1 MKAYFCLAL
10 CCLQLPLRAAD
21 PVAADAT
28 EPPEVVPSADDLE
41 SITVSPSELT
51 LHGPAS
57 AGQILVTAT
66 FSNGTSADVTRAA
79 ARTIDGGSLEV
90 SPTGLVTPR
99 ADGSAALRIAWGGKE
114 TTLKVTVSGQAD
126 RTSPDYIQ
134 DVTPVVSRMGC
145 NAGTCHGA
153 KDGKAGFKL
162 SLRGYDPV
170 FDIRA
175 FTDDI
180 RGRRTNAA
188 SPDDSLMLL
197 KGSAGVPHEGGQL
210 MKPGDP
216 YYRVLRDWIAAGMPV
231 NMASPRVTA
240 IDLEPKL
247 PVVQREGGRQQF
259 RVVARYA
266 DGSHRDVTRE
276 AFIETGNADVAKHG
290 KSGLLTAYRRG
301 EAPILARYEGAY
313 ASTVLTV
320 MGDRSGFAW
329 QQPPANNRIDELV
342 ADKLRRMQ
350 TLPSGLCTD
359 LEFVRRLH
367 LDLTGLPPSPEMI
380 RTFTGDP
387 RDSRRKREELIDRLI
402 GSPEFID
409 HWTNKWADLLQVN
422 SKFLGGEGSVMLRD
436 WIRERIAA
444 NLPYDEFVR
453 QILTASGSN
462 RENPAASYYKIL
474 REPTEIMENTT
485 HLFLGTR
492 FNCNKCHD
500 HPFERWTQ
508 DQYYHLAAYFAQV
521 GLERDPASG
530 DRSIGG
536 TAVEGARPLFEK
548 VIDRESGDIR
558 HDRTGKVAPPAF
570 PYVVPVQNTAP
581 QPRRASLAS
590 WITSPENPY
599 FALSYV
605 NRIWGY
611 LTGIGLIEPLDDIR
625 AGNPPSNPELMQW
638 LTSDFTAHHFNVRH
652 LIGTICRSR
661 TYQLSMETNRWNEDD
676 RTNYSHAIPRRLP
689 AEVLYDALHAVTG
702 SHTGLPGK
710 VRASQLADSQQGPA
724 DGFLA
729 NAGRP
734 VRESS
739 CECERSSDLQLG
751 PIMALI
757 SGPTVGDAVSQQGNA
772 IASLTATFPSDRDLI
787 SEIYLRVLNRPA
799 SDPEITAA
807 EAAFRDIEADH
818 ASLSTALAGL
828 EAQLRPAIE
837 AAESAR
843 EGRLGVVRADL
854 ARYET
859 ELAPRLATMEKE
871 RAARIDAARTALS
884 DAEKAV
890 AARVVEWEKQQDPSG
905 TPWKVIPATDALSSQ
920 NQNPLK
926 LLPDGSY
933 LATGT
938 DGKQDFTLSFPLPGQ
953 SLSGVRLEALPDDSL
968 PAKGPGRNEAGN
980 FVLSEIEASWIP
992 SAPDAKPVPIKFI
1005 KAIATFQQGQYEVAN
1020 AINGRA
1026 GPDPDGWGIF
1036 PDGIGKPQTAIFSC
1050 STDGRPLELG
1060 PGQLRIVLRQQYND
1074 GKHLLGRFRISLSS
1088 TPGELNFGLPAALTE
1103 ILAVA
1108 PEKRSPEQQKAL
1120 FDHLAAAD
1128 PDIAARRT
1136 ALAEAEKPLPPDQ
1149 GLADRKAAVAR
1160 EEQPL
1165 PVEPKLAALRRDAAL
1180 SAEQLANRRLTA
1192 AQDLTWALINTPG
1205 FLFNY

>member
-1 MKAYFCLAL
+1 MKAFLRLAI
-10 CCLQLPLRAAD
+10 CCLPLPLAA
-21 PVAADAT
+21 AAPA
-28 EPPEVVPSADDLE
+28 PPEAEPAEAVPSPEGLKAL
-41 SITVSPSELT
+41 SVSPADLSLP
-51 LHGPAS
+51 GPAAS
-57 AGQILVTAT
+57 GQIIVTAT
-66 FSNGTSADVTRAA
+66 FANGTSADVTRAA
-79 ARTIDGGSLEV
+79 TVSVDGNAAETSPSGLITPKSDGAATI
-90 SPTGLVTPR
+90 
-99 ADGSAALRIAWGGKE
+99 RIAWGGLE
-114 TTLKVTVSGQAD
+114 TTLKVNVNGLQGGKA
-126 RTSPDYIQ
+126 PDYIQ

-216 YYRVLRDWIAAGMPV
+216 YYQVLREWIAAGMPV
-231 NMASPRVTA
+231 NMEAPRVTS

-266 DGSHRDVTRE
+266 DGSSRDVTRE
-276 AFIETGNADVAKHG
+276 AFIETGNADVAKHS
-290 KSGLLTAYRRG
+290 KSGLLTAFRRG
-301 EAPILARYEGAY
+301 EAPVLARYEGAY

-320 MGDRSGFAW
+320 MGDRSGFTW
-329 QQPPANNRIDELV
+329 QQPPANNQIDELV
-342 ADKLRRMQ
+342 AAKLRRMQ
-350 TLPSGLCTD
+350 TLPSGLCSD
-359 LEFVRRLH
+359 IEFVRRLH
-367 LDLTGLPPSPEMI
+367 LDLTGLPPSPELI
-380 RTFTGDP
+380 RSFSSDT
-387 RDSRRKREELIDRLI
+387 RDSRWKREELIDRLI

-422 SKFLGGEGSVMLRD
+422 SKFLGGEGSLLLRD

-453 QILTASGSN
+453 QILTATGSN
-462 RENPAASYYKIL
+462 RENPPASYYKIL

-530 DRSIGG
+530 DRNIGG

-558 HDRTGKVAPPAF
+558 HDRTGKVAPPSF
-570 PYVVPVQNTAP
+570 PYEVPVQTSAA

-611 LTGIGLIEPLDDIR
+611 LTGTGLIEPLDDIR

-638 LTSDFTAHHFNVRH
+638 LTSDFTAHRFDVRH
-652 LIGTICRSR
+652 LIRTICRSR

-689 AEVLYDALHAVTG
+689 AEVLYDAIHAVTG
-702 SHTGLPGK
+702 SKTGLPGN

-772 IASLTATFPSDRDLI
+772 ISKLTESFPADHDLI

-799 SDPEITAA
+799 TPAEITAA
-807 EAAFRDIEADH
+807 SAAFHDVEADH
-818 ASLSTALAGL
+818 HGLAKALADL
-828 EAQLRPAIE
+828 ETQLRPAIE
-837 AAESAR
+837 AAEAERQS
-843 EGRLGVVRADL
+843 RLGIARAEL

-859 ELAPRLATMEKE
+859 DLAPRLADMEKQRTE
-871 RAARIDAARTALS
+871 RIAAAQHAL
-884 DAEKAV
+884 AEAERAV
-890 AARVVEWEKQQDPSG
+890 AARLPEWEKQQDPAN
-905 TPWKVIPATDALSSQ
+905 TPWQIIPASRAVSTQ
-920 NQNPLK
+920 KKNPLK

-933 LATGT
+933 LATGAA
-938 DGKQDFTLSFPLPGQ
+938 GKQDFTLTFPLPAGG
-953 SLSGVRLEALPDDSL
+953 LSGVRLEALPDDSL

-992 SAPDAKPVPIKFI
+992 SGPNAKPVAIKFT
-1005 KAIATFQQGQYEVAN
+1005 KAIATYQQGQYEVAN

-1050 STDGRPLELG
+1050 STNGKPLELG
-1060 PGQLRIVLRQQYND
+1060 PGQLRVVLRQQYND
-1074 GKHLLGRFRISLSS
+1074 GKHLLGRFRLSLSS
-1088 TPGELNFGLPAALTE
+1088 SQGELNFGLPAALTA
-1103 ILAVA
+1103 ILAIA
-1108 PEKRSPEQQKAL
+1108 PAQRSPEQQKAL
-1120 FDHLAAAD
+1120 LDHLAATDTDVTAKR
-1128 PDIAARRT
+1128 AAV
-1136 ALAEAEKPLPPDQ
+1136 AEAEKPLPADQ
-1149 GLADRKAAVAR
+1149 GLAERKAAVTR
-1160 EEQPL
+1160 EEHPL
-1165 PVEPKLAALRRDAAL
+1165 PVDPKLAALRRDAAL
-1180 SAEQLANRRLTA
+1180 STAQLANRRLTA

>member
-1 MKAYFCLAL
+1 MKAFLRLAL
-10 CCLQLPLRAAD
+10 CCLPLPLKAAE
-21 PVAADAT
+21 PVAPDA
-28 EPPEVVPSADDLE
+28 EPPELVPSPEGLQTLA
-41 SITVSPSELT
+41 VSPADISL
-51 LHGPAS
+51 LGPAAS
-57 AGQILVTAT
+57 GQLIVTAT

-79 ARTIDGGSLEV
+79 TIARDGNAAEI
-90 SPTGLVTPR
+90 SPSGLVTPKS
-99 ADGSAALRIAWGGKE
+99 DGSSALRITWGGRE
-114 TTLKVTVSGQAD
+114 TTLKVNVNGLQSGKV
-126 RTSPDYIQ
+126 PDYIQ

-216 YYRVLRDWIAAGMPV
+216 YYQVLRDWIAAGMPV
-231 NMASPRVTA
+231 NMESPRVSA

-259 RVVARYA
+259 RVVARYT
-266 DGSHRDVTRE
+266 DGSSRDVTRE
-276 AFIETGNADVAKHG
+276 AFIETGNADVAKHS
-290 KSGLLTAYRRG
+290 KSGLLTAFRRG
-301 EAPILARYEGAY
+301 EAPVLARYEGAY

-320 MGDRSGFAW
+320 MGDRSGFTW
-329 QQPPANNRIDELV
+329 QQPPTNNQIDELV
-342 ADKLRRMQ
+342 AAKLRRMQ
-350 TLPSGLCTD
+350 TLPSGLCPD
-359 LEFVRRLH
+359 IEFVRRLH
-367 LDLTGLPPSPEMI
+367 LDLTGLPPSPELI
-380 RTFTGDP
+380 RSFTSDQ
-387 RDSRRKREELIDRLI
+387 RDSRWKREELIDRLI

-422 SKFLGGEGSVMLRD
+422 SKFLGGEGSVLLRD

-453 QILTASGSN
+453 QILTAAGSN
-462 RENPAASYYKIL
+462 RENPPASYYKIL

-530 DRSIGG
+530 DRNIGG

-548 VIDRESGDIR
+548 VIDRDSGDIR
-558 HDRTGKVAPPAF
+558 HDRTGKIAPPSF
-570 PYVVPVQNTAP
+570 PYEVPVQTTAA
-581 QPRRASLAS
+581 QPRRTNLAG

-638 LTSDFTAHHFNVRH
+638 LTSDFTAHRFDVRH
-652 LIGTICRSR
+652 LIRTICRSR

-689 AEVLYDALHAVTG
+689 AEVLYDAIHAVTG
-702 SHTGLPGK
+702 SKTGLPGN

-772 IASLTATFPSDRDLI
+772 IAKLTESFPADHDLI

-799 SDPEITAA
+799 TPGEITAA
-807 EAAFRDIEADH
+807 SAAFHDIEADH
-818 ASLSTALAGL
+818 ASLAKALADF
-828 EAQLRPAIE
+828 ETQLRPAIE
-837 AAESAR
+837 AAETERMGRLNSAR
-843 EGRLGVVRADL
+843 TAL

-859 ELAPRLATMEKE
+859 DLAPRLADMEKQ
-871 RAARIDAARTALS
+871 RADRIAAAQHALTE
-884 DAEKAV
+884 AENAV
-890 AARVVEWEKQQDPSG
+890 AARLPEWEKQQDPAT
-905 TPWKVIPATDALSSQ
+905 TPWQLIPATMAVSTQ
-920 NQNPLK
+920 KKNPLK

-933 LATGT
+933 LATGAS
-938 DGKQDFTLSFPLPGQ
+938 GKQDFTLTFPLPAGG
-953 SLSGVRLEALPDDSL
+953 LSGVRLEALPDDSL

-980 FVLSEIEASWIP
+980 FVLSEIEAAWIP
-992 SAPDAKPVPIKFI
+992 TGPDAKPVPVKFT
-1005 KAIATFQQGQYEVAN
+1005 KAIATYQQGQYEVAN

-1036 PDGIGKPQTAIFSC
+1036 PDGIGKPQAAIFSC
-1050 STDGRPLELG
+1050 STDGKPLELG
-1060 PGQLRIVLRQQYND
+1060 AGQLRVVLRQQYND
-1074 GKHLLGRFRISLSS
+1074 GKHLLGRFRLSLSS
-1088 TPGELNFGLPAALTE
+1088 SQGELNFGLPAALTG
-1103 ILAVA
+1103 ILAIA
-1108 PEKRSPEQQKAL
+1108 PAQRSPEQQKAL
-1120 FDHLAAAD
+1120 LDHLAASDTEVTAKR
-1128 PDIAARRT
+1128 A
-1136 ALAEAEKPLPPDQ
+1136 ALAETEKPLPPDQ
-1149 GLADRKAAVAR
+1149 GLADHKAAVTR

-1165 PVEPKLAALRRDAAL
+1165 PVDPKLAALRRDSAL
-1180 SAEQLANRRLTA
+1180 STEQLANRRLTA